1 MSNSRFF
8 TGVII
13 RCVSGRGLPMFVL
26 LAVEAVVVVVVVVVL
41 FLVDVVF
48 AGVVAVVAAGGDGE
62 MVRW

>member
-1 MSNSRFF
+1 MSNSRFS

-26 LAVEAVVVVVVVVVL
+26 LAVEAVVVVVVVL